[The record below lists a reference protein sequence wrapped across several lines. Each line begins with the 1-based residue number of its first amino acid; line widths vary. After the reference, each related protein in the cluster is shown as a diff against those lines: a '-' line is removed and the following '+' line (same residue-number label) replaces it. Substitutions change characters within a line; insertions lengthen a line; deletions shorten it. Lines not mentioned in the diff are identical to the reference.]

1 MYTHVYTDMYIHV
14 HVYIH
19 VHTCRNTYTD
29 MYHTCIHVHVYICT
43 HVHTCTYIYRLSSWF
58 TGEGAILNFA
68 AGENRKSISID
79 IIGDNFPEPD
89 ESFRV
94 ALSNPTGGSILSEYN
109 VVNITI
115 EANDNAAGIVG
126 FATNSRSAIIMEGE
140 TINLILNRTISQLG
154 EIQVYWNIT
163 GSGNVSTEFEQVSG
177 SVNISDVRHST
188 SLFILSL
195 SVPLFCYLTCIL

>member
-79 IIGDNFPEPD
+79 IIGDNFPE
-89 ESFRV
+89 SFRV

-115 EANDNAAGIVG
+115 EANDNAAGIVE
-126 FATNSRSAIIMEGE
+126 FATNSVLLSDNYGSE
-140 TINLILNRTISQLG
+140 TINLILNRTVSQLG
-154 EIQVYWNIT
+154 EILVYWNIT
-163 GSGNVSTEFEQVSG
+163 GSGNVTTEFEQVSG
-177 SVNISDVRHST
+177 SVNIPDVRHST
-188 SLFILSL
+188 SLSIL
-195 SVPLFCYLTCIL
+195 

>member
-1 MYTHVYTDMYIHV
+1 M
-14 HVYIH
+14 
-19 VHTCRNTYTD
+19 
-29 MYHTCIHVHVYICT
+29 
-43 HVHTCTYIYRLSSWF
+43 YIYRHLNCSPWF

-79 IIGDNFPEPD
+79 IIGDNIPEPD

-94 ALSNPTGGSILSEYN
+94 ALSNPMGGSVLSEYN